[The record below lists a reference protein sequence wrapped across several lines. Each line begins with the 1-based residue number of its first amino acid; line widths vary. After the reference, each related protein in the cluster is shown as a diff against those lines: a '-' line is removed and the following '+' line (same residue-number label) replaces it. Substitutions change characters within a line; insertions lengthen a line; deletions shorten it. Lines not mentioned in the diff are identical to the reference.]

1 MSETTESLIRIE
13 SRTSKRLTTLKKGK
27 IIFNDGHSV
36 LECTIRNTSR
46 TGAGLQLPCFMEL
59 PSIVTLAV
67 EGGAKRVCEVVWS
80 ANDKVGVKY
89 IDLSDQEAME
99 SPRQLLL
106 RRTKLLEDQ
115 LHQLRSEIETVL
127 AP

>member
-1 MSETTESLIRIE
+1 MSETIEPLTRLE

-36 LECTIRNTSR
+36 LECTVRNTSQ
-46 TGAGLQLPCFMEL
+46 TGAGLQLACFTEL
-59 PSIVTLAV
+59 PRIVTLVV
-67 EGGAKRVCEVVWS
+67 EGGAKRLCEVVWS

-89 IDLSDQEAME
+89 IDLSDQETPE

-115 LHQLRSEIETVL
+115 LHKLRSEIETVL